1 MSKINEIENA
11 IKQLEGG
18 RYQSLMDQYLY
29 RKFKYD
35 NIQSLGSQEG
45 TDKTTKGI
53 PDSYI
58 KTEVGSYIL
67 IMYGTHT
74 NSVSGNQTFK
84 KIKSD
89 IECCL
94 KQFNKEN
101 IYEII
106 CCHTSSNLTI
116 EQDKEI
122 HKLFK
127 NVTLIGINTLA
138 NDLYYKYPQ
147 LAEEFL
153 SVKIDTGQILY
164 PDDFIKNN
172 NNSVYET
179 PLDVELIGRDKE
191 KAEVIELLDSND
203 VVIIEGPSGI
213 GKTKFSF
220 EVCNDFSIK
229 TGYDFRVIKN
239 KNLSIYNDLQTYF
252 LEDNNYI
259 ILIDDANQL
268 TDIEFVLN
276 MVKNNTSSKT
286 IKLVLTVRDYAK
298 NDTVSKVM
306 DIIRPC
312 EYKLSILEESV
323 IKNIVETNLS
333 IKNEYYLE
341 QISKIAK
348 GNVRLAFMAGINSK
362 KEGQFKNIQNAS
374 DIFELYFKYIIK
386 DLSTKEL
393 VLMALFAFIEAFE
406 IDNEYSN
413 IYSLARISNIDDE
426 CIKETCS
433 KFHELEIVDI
443 FENLAVK
450 FSDQNLSDYI
460 IYYIFFKEKLFPLD
474 ALIVEIFPS
483 MQEKVIYHIST
494 TLRLFRSDESID
506 FLENN
511 IRSIWNNNNF
521 NSDTKYKFAS
531 SFHELIENEVLL
543 FLSEEIDLL
552 DSHQIEILS
561 YNLKNN
567 SSFSNIEI
575 LNILSSYKNS
585 DIFDDALDLF
595 IKYIN
600 CDNSKLDAIK
610 NALISGFG
618 VNTSSHLT
626 EYKREFE
633 ILNALFDKYMINPND
648 NTAILC
654 MLYASHCLEYSFETT
669 KSSYHS
675 QNYSFIRYSILNCNG
690 IKKLHSKA
698 FEVLHSFYSSK
709 KYYNYSY
716 KLLINYNPFVNGI
729 SKNDSNLK
737 SIQEYDSKKFECY
750 FSADISYS
758 NISDCYLVNHFYD
771 KFKVENI
778 AISDF
783 YSIWNN
789 NKNYVL
795 IKKLQT
801 SYFDK
806 DKGVRESKDKK
817 LLKELIQ
824 SFSLMSKVEMK
835 KLLID
840 STKIKFTN
848 EWMFYER
855 LSIISQ
861 HLDKKNFLEFTK
873 LLIEFTPK
881 NYRVDCIVARMIENI
896 GYINSYKLINSYNTV
911 ERNIW
916 FNSLINQV
924 EETNINDA
932 YCENILN
939 GLKQN
944 VYLYFLSFET
954 LYRIKQKRSKFL
966 SQYISVLSQIDLSKC
981 KNIISTFIY
990 RAIAY
995 LNNDIDSFIDFFDN
1009 NDQIKCLY
1017 LLAIKE
1023 KDYFDYDGKIFTLL
1037 MEKDE
1042 TIVTD
1047 IIDIYINNN
1056 FSYHDQLI
1064 AFEKIWELK
1073 NYKEIVE
1080 FSVNYILTSDKY
1092 SFIIEDCFEQ
1102 LFKNK
1107 EKIIDKQFNFMKE
1120 LLSTYSNNLK
1130 TIGYLLK
1137 ATESWPKEYRFNI
1150 TKYICSINNSI
1161 DIFKKCPIAPLP
1173 HIMSGSEVP
1182 YIENRIKEYDE
1193 ILLELKG
1200 IDFIQHRVICND
1212 YISELQKYK
1221 QKVLKR
1227 EYIYNY

>member
-35 NIQSLGSQEG
+35 NIQSLGSKEG

-58 KTEVGSYIL
+58 KTDVGSYIL
-67 IMYGTHT
+67 IMYGTHVDST
-74 NSVSGNQTFK
+74 SGNATLK

-89 IECCL
+89 IESCL
-94 KQFNKEN
+94 KRFDKDD

-122 HKLFK
+122 HKLFD

-153 SVKIDTGQILY
+153 SVKIDTGQILT

-172 NNSVYET
+172 NNSVYGT

-191 KAEVIELLDSND
+191 KAEVIELIESND

-213 GKTKFSF
+213 GKTKLSYEACNEFS
-220 EVCNDFSIK
+220 NK
-229 TGYDFRVIKN
+229 NGYEFRVIKN

-252 LEDNNYI
+252 LEDNNYV

-268 TDIEFVLN
+268 TDLEFVLN
-276 MVKNNTSSKT
+276 LVKNNTSSKT
-286 IKLVLTVRDYAK
+286 IKLVLTVRDYAR
-298 NDTVSKVM
+298 NDTVLKVM
-306 DIIRPC
+306 DVITPC
-312 EYKLSILEESV
+312 EYRLSILEESV

-348 GNVRLAFMAGINSK
+348 GNIRLAFMAGINSK

-374 DIFELYFKYIIK
+374 DIFEFYFKYIIK
-386 DLSTKEL
+386 DLSAKEL
-393 VLMALFAFIEAFE
+393 VLMALFAFVETFE

-413 IYSLARISNIDDE
+413 IYSLARISNISNE

-443 FENLAVK
+443 FEDLAVR

-460 IYYIFFKEKLFPLD
+460 IYYVFFREKLFPLD
-474 ALIVEIFPS
+474 KLISETFPS
-483 MQEKVIYHIST
+483 MQEKVVYHINT
-494 TLRLFRSDESID
+494 TLRLFYSDESINYLGD
-506 FLENN
+506 H

-521 NSDTKYKFAS
+521 SSEIKYKFAS
-531 SFHELIENEVLL
+531 SFHALIENEVLL
-543 FLSEEIDLL
+543 FLSKEIDSL
-552 DSHQIEILS
+552 DDHQIEILT
-561 YNLKNN
+561 YNFNN
-567 SSFSNIEI
+567 NNSFSNIEI

-585 DIFDDALDLF
+585 DLFDDALDLF

-600 CDNSKLDAIK
+600 CDNSKPNAIK

-618 VNTSSHLT
+618 IDTNSHFN

-633 ILNALFDKYMINPND
+633 ILNSLFDKYTTSQND
-648 NTAILC
+648 NTAVLC
-654 MLYASHCLEYSFETT
+654 MLYASHCLEYSFEATE
-669 KSSYHS
+669 SSY
-675 QNYSFIRYSILNCNG
+675 NNRNCNFIRYSIANCNG

-709 KYYNYSY
+709 KYCSYSY
-716 KLLINYNPFVNGI
+716 NLLVNYNPFANGI

-737 SIQEYDSKKFECY
+737 AIQEYDSEKFECY
-750 FSADISYS
+750 FSSNISYS

-771 KFKVENI
+771 KFKIENI

-783 YSIWNN
+783 YNIWNN

-795 IKKLQT
+795 IKKLQL
-801 SYFDK
+801 FHLDQDK
-806 DKGVRESKDKK
+806 RVRESKDNK
-817 LLKELIQ
+817 LIKELIQ
-824 SFSLMSKVEMK
+824 TFSSMSKDEIK
-835 KLLID
+835 CLLID
-840 STKIKFTN
+840 STKIKYTD
-848 EWMFYER
+848 EWIFYER
-855 LSIISQ
+855 LSIVSQ
-861 HLDKKNFLEFTK
+861 NLDKNNFLEFAK

-881 NYRVDCIVARMIENI
+881 NYHIDYIVSRMIEI
-896 GYINSYKLINSYNTV
+896 VGYINAYRIINVYNIA
-911 ERNIW
+911 ERSNW

-924 EETNINDA
+924 DETNINDT
-932 YCENILN
+932 YCEDILN

-944 VYLYFLSFET
+944 INLYFLSFDT
-954 LYRIKQKRSKFL
+954 LYKIKSKNSEFL

-981 KNIISTFIY
+981 KNTISIFIY
-990 RAIAY
+990 RAIVH
-995 LNNDIDSFIDFFDN
+995 LNKNIDSFINFFDN
-1009 NDQIKCLY
+1009 TSQIKCLY

-1023 KDYFDYDGKIFTLL
+1023 KDCFDYDGKIFTALV
-1037 MEKDE
+1037 EGDK
-1042 TIVTD
+1042 TIITD
-1047 IIDIYINNN
+1047 IIDIYINDN
-1056 FSYHDQLI
+1056 FSYHEQII
-1064 AFEKIWELK
+1064 AFQKIWKLE
-1073 NYKEIVE
+1073 NYKELINI
-1080 FSVNYILTSDKY
+1080 SIIHILASGKY
-1092 SFIIEDCFEQ
+1092 SFIIENCF
-1102 LFKNK
+1102 K
-1107 EKIIDKQFNFMKE
+1107 KILIMKKK
-1120 LLSTYSNNLK
+1120 LKINNLK
-1130 TIGYLLK
+1130 SSKSY
-1137 ATESWPKEYRFNI
+1137 
-1150 TKYICSINNSI
+1150 
-1161 DIFKKCPIAPLP
+1161 
-1173 HIMSGSEVP
+1173 
-1182 YIENRIKEYDE
+1182 
-1193 ILLELKG
+1193 
-1200 IDFIQHRVICND
+1200 
-1212 YISELQKYK
+1212 
-1221 QKVLKR
+1221 
-1227 EYIYNY
+1227 